1 MCLDE
6 IMLQLYQKQQLNLL
20 RQQLQQ
26 LLSTSTF
33 MMIAVEQQSI
43 IIWAE

>member
-20 RQQLQQ
+20 EQQLQQ
-26 LLSTSTF
+26 LLSTLTF
-33 MMIAVEQQSI
+33 LMIAVEQQSI